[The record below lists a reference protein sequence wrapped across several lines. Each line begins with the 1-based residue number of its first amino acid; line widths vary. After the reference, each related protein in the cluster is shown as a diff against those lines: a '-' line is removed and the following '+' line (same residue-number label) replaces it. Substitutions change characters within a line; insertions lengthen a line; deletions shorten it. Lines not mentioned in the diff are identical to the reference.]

1 MMRRVVLPLALVGT
15 LAAVANVN
23 AATAKDSFDLKG
35 EVYQNFKIEM
45 KNSAN
50 RPLKTVKAG
59 THRIKIEDKAAI
71 HNFHLVGPGVDKS
84 TSVSGVGERIWTVKL
99 KPGTYTFFCDPHASS
114 MRGTFRV
121 TS

>member
-1 MMRRVVLPLALVGT
+1 MRRVVLPLALVGT

-35 EVYQNFKIEM
+35 QVYQNFKIEM

-59 THRIKIEDKAAI
+59 THRIKIEDKSSI
-71 HNFHLVGPGVDKS
+71 HSFRLSGPGINKS
-84 TSVSGVGERIWTVKL
+84 TSVSGVGETIWTVKL
-99 KPGTYTFFCDPHASS
+99 KPGTYTYVCDPHASA
-114 MRGTFRV
+114 MHGTFRV